1 MSLFPPLR
9 QPVLRRGRT
18 IELHRDGGSHN
29 QVFRSYWAVAA
40 IPALA
45 ATACQNDHARNAM
58 PAAVALLPA
67 AVSPA
72 PLSVSKSIALTD
84 EATACVVDS
93 FEFRVVCRGREGEEV
108 VAYGREGDGP
118 GEFRGLSLVAR
129 VSLGRLGVVDGRLN
143 RLTIFDA
150 SGDRVSEVALPPMYL
165 ADGIRQGTVFGSEV
179 DLAAFS
185 LGDSILTRIYSVVD
199 INSGEFTWTRG
210 SMNGIADT
218 ECGGLDKGV
227 PRPGAGYVFWACRRE
242 LVFLD
247 DRDANAA
254 TVVTSPA
261 YREELPSER
270 DVEAFSEGLT
280 RLGGRMAMPRSA
292 ADPYVETF
300 REEPKRWFNVPG
312 ALRFDSKDRLWVAIT
327 LDRDTFSYFEI
338 WIGNEYAGSVRV
350 RDRAMGFDLVQNTL
364 AVLVE
369 RQPGPDG
376 IAPRGIDWYDI
387 SELECQASEA
397 ERGCSLHPRSE
408 GTAAP

>member
-1 MSLFPPLR
+1 MS
-9 QPVLRRGRT
+9 
-18 IELHRDGGSHN
+18 
-29 QVFRSYWAVAA
+29 RSYWAVAA
-40 IPALA
+40 ISVLA
-45 ATACQNDHARNAM
+45 ATACHNEPARDAV
-58 PAAVALLPA
+58 PAALALRPA
-67 AVSPA
+67 AVSPS
-72 PLSVSKSIALTD
+72 PLSVSKDIALTD
-84 EATACVVDS
+84 EGTACTADS
-93 FEFRVVCRGREGEEV
+93 FEFRVVCRGREGEEF
-108 VAYGREGDGP
+108 VAFGREGDGP

-143 RLTIFDA
+143 RLTIFNA

-165 ADGIRQGTVFGSEV
+165 ADGIRQATVFGSEV

-185 LGDSILTRIYSVVD
+185 PGDSILTRIYSEVD
-199 INSGEFTWTRG
+199 INTGDVTWARG
-210 SMNGIADT
+210 DMNGIVDT

-247 DRDANAA
+247 DRDADAA

-292 ADPYVETF
+292 TEPYVETF

-312 ALRFDSKDRLWVAIT
+312 ALRFDSRDRLWVAIT
-327 LDRDTFSYFEI
+327 VDRDTFSYFEI

-350 RDRAMGFDLVQNTL
+350 RDRAMGFDLFQNTL

-369 RQPGPDG
+369 RQPGPEG
-376 IAPRGIDWYDI
+376 IAARGIDWYDI
-387 SELECQASEA
+387 SDLDCRPSGT
-397 ERGCSLHPRSE
+397 ERGCSLRPRSE

>member
-1 MSLFPPLR
+1 
-9 QPVLRRGRT
+9 
-18 IELHRDGGSHN
+18 
-29 QVFRSYWAVAA
+29 VFRSHWAVAA
-40 IPALA
+40 ILGLA
-45 ATACQNDHARNAM
+45 ATACQNEPARNAV
-58 PAAVALLPA
+58 PAPLALIRA

-84 EATACVVDS
+84 EETACVVDS
-93 FEFRVVCRGREGEEV
+93 FEFQVVCRGRGGEEV
-108 VAYGREGDGP
+108 VAFGREGDGP

-129 VSLGRLGVVDGRLN
+129 VSVGRLGVVDGRLN
-143 RLTIFDA
+143 RLTIFNA

-165 ADGIRQGTVFGSEV
+165 ADGIRRTTVFGSEV

-185 LGDSILTRIYSVVD
+185 PGDSILTRIYSAVD
-199 INSGEFTWTRG
+199 INSGEFTWKRG
-210 SMNGIADT
+210 DLNGIADT
-218 ECGGLDKGV
+218 ECGGLDKGM

-254 TVVTSPA
+254 MVVTSPA
-261 YREELPSER
+261 YQEELPSER
-270 DVEAFSEGLT
+270 DVEAFAEGLT

-292 ADPYVETF
+292 TNPYVETF
-300 REEPKRWFNVPG
+300 REEPNRWFNVPG
-312 ALRFDSKDRLWVAIT
+312 ALAYDSKDRLWVATT

-338 WIGNEYAGSVRV
+338 WIGTEYAGSVRV
-350 RDRAMGFDLVQNTL
+350 RDRAMGFDLFQNTL

-387 SELECQASEA
+387 SDLDCLASKA
-397 ERGCSLHPRSE
+397 ERGCGLRPRSE

>member
-1 MSLFPPLR
+1 M
-9 QPVLRRGRT
+9 
-18 IELHRDGGSHN
+18 
-29 QVFRSYWAVAA
+29 FRSHWAVAA
-40 IPALA
+40 ILALA
-45 ATACQNDHARNAM
+45 ATACQNEPARNAV
-58 PAAVALLPA
+58 PTPLALLPA

-84 EATACVVDS
+84 EETACVVDS
-93 FEFRVVCRGREGEEV
+93 FEVQVVCRGREGEEV
-108 VAYGREGDGP
+108 VAFGREGDGP
-118 GEFRGLSLVAR
+118 GEFHSLSLVAR

-143 RLTIFDA
+143 RLTIFNA

-165 ADGIRQGTVFGSEV
+165 ADGIRRATVFGSEV

-185 LGDSILTRIYSVVD
+185 PGDSILTRIYSAVD
-199 INSGEFTWTRG
+199 INLGEFTWKRG
-210 SMNGIADT
+210 DLNGIADT

-242 LVFLD
+242 LIFLD

-254 TVVTSPA
+254 MVVTSPA
-261 YREELPSER
+261 YQEELPSER
-270 DVEAFSEGLT
+270 DVEAFAEGLT

-292 ADPYVETF
+292 TNPYVETF
-300 REEPKRWFNVPG
+300 REEPNRWFNVPG
-312 ALRFDSKDRLWVAIT
+312 ALAYDSKDRLWVATT

-338 WIGNEYAGSVRV
+338 WIGTEYAGSVRV
-350 RDRAMGFDLVQNTL
+350 RDRAMGFDLFQNTL

-387 SELECQASEA
+387 SDLDCRASEA
-397 ERGCSLHPRSE
+397 ERGCSLRPRSE
-408 GTAAP
+408 GAAAP